1 MSSLCPAI
9 SGRLALGGDLTQAK
23 KERKRANDTQLLPQH
38 HGIITTSSSPN
49 NVRTNSSPT
58 TTTPLLISLQNCP
71 PSLLTTMS
79 KSSSRKH
86 FSENDDI
93 HNKNDG
99 DALPLTIQSGGEL
112 FRSKMES
119 FSSNVS
125 RLRVKRKRHMLN
137 RSGNNSDRGG
147 KGEESI
153 ASIDNAL
160 IGACNS
166 LVYFLRDEA
175 TTILI
180 NDETTNSLRELLEMV
195 LIQTIRASSEVGN
208 FVLLNKIVVAAVEYA
223 HAFVVYVSSGVG
235 GSSGSSSSSSSEDGE
250 TPTSATALL
259 QPRIFGEAIASI
271 SKTKASVSKVKSL
284 WNYFVHDVAR
294 LDIQKLCPPKEEL
307 ESSSSKPSN
316 TSYPSSTTILAS
328 PPTAYELNA
337 VLSALA
343 DRGKVRAAIKLYRQF
358 AVDTSL
364 IEGDAYTASILFG
377 MLSDSISSSGSKVG
391 GDNYKENKAAASD
404 VEEGAAGDQDA
415 TTSPCW
421 QWNEAIELLSSFSPH
436 QMNNVAYATL
446 LKVNEKATEEYRK
459 GASRHNGVKSALL
472 VLERMKRDK
481 ISPDVVTC
489 SALLTIFDKGR
500 HWKAAISLLN
510 AMQTSSRSM
519 SRADGIVDNERW
531 TLPAPN
537 TFTYALAI
545 SACARCNKREVVLSL
560 FDQMSDAAS
569 SQTVAAATEAEPNT
583 WVYNTAIAS
592 CAENTLPGRSMVKS
606 GVHLTTAFD
615 ILERLERNESIAS
628 PNTESYSIIL
638 SVLDNQ
644 SFAATKKSQVDGTMQ
659 EGTGRLH
666 KHNQIEDV
674 VVDILESMEAR
685 GIDRDVSTYSNAII
699 ACSSNPREAIAI
711 FRKSL
716 SDCTLPPD
724 ASTGIIEIANA
735 ALSVAATSGDMFAVS
750 DVLSLLSESNKKINI
765 ESIKHIIQALGQ
777 FGDCEAI
784 LALLICLRGQSFA
797 NDILKERYDFDLLAS
812 IPEQTIPVIDGKVYS
827 VAITSC
833 LRHDELGAADQI
845 LLSMKKNG
853 LTLNQKSLKE
863 ILSEYCRMAMASSK
877 EEYKAARVAKRQG
890 LDESKFGI
898 LEPVY
903 ITSLARSKAA
913 LSILKAVDKPS
924 PMLLSTVAKA
934 CCAAGLWQESRS
946 ILRRMHRAAI
956 RELRQDSMSVSSNTV
971 NGKFFG
977 ELPRLHRYLLKF
989 CAKGGH
995 ITPALNFA
1003 DDIQFLAS
1011 RVRQHRKPRRGVISI
1026 DELEPE
1032 LMSLS
1037 SHLLMDTPT
1046 PANIV
1051 EAGYNNVDSDAFS
1064 KVLGRPIG
1072 LTGQDWKLI
1081 LIAAWRGGHWKVCV
1095 GTLPFIG
1102 PYVKETHPKY
1112 ALESS
1117 SEATRSSSPYPRP
1130 SLEKLNRKYEQM
1142 ANALTAAMLC
1152 FESRSQYAWAIRA
1165 MDDWIEWSGRR
1176 PRKQAVTAACRVL
1189 AKRYRGQEVLNLVAK
1204 VLSIPAIGVE
1214 EASLSTDSDYTYE
1227 KAIYTESINA
1237 LHQSGLYDEADQL
1250 YAEGAANGHLP
1261 WAVLV
1266 SKNTEQLKL
1275 DLHGMSSAVAHSAVR
1290 VSLQQEIMR
1299 VQPFAP
1305 SSGVYSWEKDV
1316 IIITGRGRRSGERFR
1331 PVIRP
1336 EVQRMLTEEFFP
1348 PLGTSSIPGNMGALL
1363 VPSEDISA
1371 WLNNQRQK
1379 KGERLLFVADVLRDI
1394 SSGNRL
1400 ERALLSSGNRLEQA
1414 LRKKLEN
1421 DESQSNDESNEK

>member
-1 MSSLCPAI
+1 M
-9 SGRLALGGDLTQAK
+9 
-23 KERKRANDTQLLPQH
+23 
-38 HGIITTSSSPN
+38 
-49 NVRTNSSPT
+49 
-58 TTTPLLISLQNCP
+58 
-71 PSLLTTMS
+71 
-79 KSSSRKH
+79 
-86 FSENDDI
+86 
-93 HNKNDG
+93 
-99 DALPLTIQSGGEL
+99 
-112 FRSKMES
+112 
-119 FSSNVS
+119 
-125 RLRVKRKRHMLN
+125 
-137 RSGNNSDRGG
+137 
-147 KGEESI
+147 
-153 ASIDNAL
+153 
-160 IGACNS
+160 
-166 LVYFLRDEA
+166 
-175 TTILI
+175 
-180 NDETTNSLRELLEMV
+180 
-195 LIQTIRASSEVGN
+195 
-208 FVLLNKIVVAAVEYA
+208 
-223 HAFVVYVSSGVG
+223 
-235 GSSGSSSSSSSEDGE
+235 
-250 TPTSATALL
+250 
-259 QPRIFGEAIASI
+259 
-271 SKTKASVSKVKSL
+271 
-284 WNYFVHDVAR
+284 
-294 LDIQKLCPPKEEL
+294 
-307 ESSSSKPSN
+307 
-316 TSYPSSTTILAS
+316 
-328 PPTAYELNA
+328 
-337 VLSALA
+337 
-343 DRGKVRAAIKLYRQF
+343 
-358 AVDTSL
+358 
-364 IEGDAYTASILFG
+364 
-377 MLSDSISSSGSKVG
+377 
-391 GDNYKENKAAASD
+391 
-404 VEEGAAGDQDA
+404 
-415 TTSPCW
+415 
-421 QWNEAIELLSSFSPH
+421 
-436 QMNNVAYATL
+436 
-446 LKVNEKATEEYRK
+446 
-459 GASRHNGVKSALL
+459 
-472 VLERMKRDK
+472 
-481 ISPDVVTC
+481 VTC

-510 AMQTSSRSM
+510 AMQTSSRCRRS
-519 SRADGIVDNERW
+519 ADGIVDNERW

-628 PNTESYSIIL
+628 PNTESYSTIL

-674 VVDILESMEAR
+674 VVDILDSMEAR

-699 ACSSNPREAIAI
+699 ACSSNPREAISI

-724 ASTGIIEIANA
+724 ASAGILEIANA

-777 FGDCEAI
+777 FGDCQAI

-1037 SHLLMDTPT
+1037 SHLLLDTPT

-1051 EAGYNNVDSDAFS
+1051 EAGYNDVDSDAFS

-1214 EASLSTDSDYTYE
+1214 EASLSTDSSDYTYE